1 MLDLLKV
8 FPAGTGEKVQ
18 YLAHDF
24 NDNTVRFALRYPGR
38 LRPEILKEAAAVLV
52 SSITVLHS
60 SFIAGNITACWHVNK
75 EYEESDYFT
84 LVDTGEDPL
93 TACHKPLL
101 SPVSPTGKV
110 QLHCTLVRG
119 EEECAVVLTISH
131 LCVDGGDGK
140 YLLYK
145 LAEAYELI
153 ARTGSAQ
160 GLELK
165 NGSRATEKMYE
176 ELTPKEYLSLIKPS
190 FSDVKTGFPF
200 TKEEG
205 GSLQVAVRSIP
216 ARVMGEAH
224 KRAKEMNA
232 TVNDLLLTAGYRAYA
247 GLPGADAKG
256 AISMMSMMDLRRH
269 CKNGESE
276 GLCNMSGFLPTVLQE
291 GIQGDFTQTLSLVAE
306 QTRKAKENPLAGMEG
321 MPLIHSAVWTT
332 PMRLLLEV
340 SERLYGSL
348 SIGMTNLGNLP
359 CAPLTMDGLCPV
371 DGLFVGPVKKKPAM
385 QVSAASFDGRAV
397 LCSASECTDED
408 LAMLQAMLDRMAQE
422 VEGFAGVEPC

>member
-1 MLDLLKV
+1 MKI

-24 NDNTVRFALRYPGR
+24 NDNTVRFALVYGGM
-38 LRPEILKEAAAVLV
+38 LRPEILKRAAAALAE
-52 SSITVLHS
+52 SITVLHS

-75 EYEESDYFT
+75 TYEESDYFT
-84 LVDTGEDPL
+84 LMDTCQDPL
-93 TACHKPLL
+93 AACHKALL

-119 EEECAVVLTISH
+119 TESCAVVLRISH

-153 ARTGSAQ
+153 ARTGSAE

-165 NGSRATEKMYE
+165 HGSRATEKMYQ

-190 FSDVKTGFPF
+190 LGDVKTGFPF
-200 TKEEG
+200 TQEEG
-205 GSLQVAVRSIP
+205 DSLRLAVRSIP
-216 ARVMGEAH
+216 AEVMDAAR
-224 KRAKEMNA
+224 KRAKEMGA
-232 TVNDLLLTAGYRAYA
+232 TVNDLLLASCYRAYA
-247 GLPGADAKG
+247 GLPGADTKG
-256 AISMMSMMDLRRH
+256 AVSIMSMMDLRRH
-269 CKNGESE
+269 CRNGESE

-291 GIQGDFTQTLSLVAE
+291 GIQGDFAQTLGRIAE

-359 CAPLTMDGLCPV
+359 CEQLTMDGLRPV

-397 LCSASECTDED
+397 LCSASECTGED
-408 LAMLQAMLDRMAQE
+408 LALLQEMLDCMAEE
-422 VEGFAGVEPC
+422 VKAFAGISR